1 MLHIPS
7 RFLSF
12 PRGAARLRRVVVFT
26 ASVITVGACA
36 TALPPQEATPDERF
50 EWSKDRFANENYHDA
65 IRGFRDL
72 LFREPLHPTSD
83 SARFMLAEAYLATH
97 QHLLAANEFRMLATS
112 RPNSPVAD
120 DAQLGMC
127 RSYWGLSPGMPRD
140 QEYTRRTIDACTRL
154 LEYFPRSDLDGEARE
169 LIQAAR
175 VKLAAKQASVGL
187 WYYDRKLY
195 ESSIIYFE
203 STVQEFP
210 DAPVI
215 PEVLYHLQDSY
226 SQVGFRAE
234 AEAVRNTLIE
244 RFPDSP
250 EARALARPEEP
261 ATATAGQ

>member
-1 MLHIPS
+1 MRQLALIAS
-7 RFLSF
+7 
-12 PRGAARLRRVVVFT
+12 AAV
-26 ASVITVGACA
+26 AAGACA
-36 TALPPQEATPDERF
+36 TALPPSDATPTERF
-50 EWSKDRFANENYHDA
+50 EWSKERVAQENYHDA

-83 SARFMLAEAYLATH
+83 SARFLLAEAYLETD

-127 RSYWGLSPGMPRD
+127 RSYWELSPGMPRD

-154 LEYFPRSDLDGEARE
+154 IEFFPRSTLEGEARA
-169 LIQAAR
+169 LIEAAR

-210 DAPVI
+210 DTPVI
-215 PEVLYHLQDSY
+215 PEVLYHLHDSY
-226 SQVGFRAE
+226 AQVGFRAE

-250 EARALARPEEP
+250 EARSFARPEEP